1 MEKCVFR
8 QPEISYL
15 GEVVTQDGVK
25 PDPEKIQAIT
35 DMPTPTNATELLR
48 VLGMVTYLGRY
59 IPNLS
64 ARTAPLRLLIEKDSD
79 WRWQHEHELAW
90 NGIKETLSKHPVL
103 QYYGESK
110 SLKSRSMHPKTGLV
124 PFCCKRRTESG
135 CLWHTLRGP

>member
-35 DMPTPTNATELLR
+35 DMPTPTNATELQR

-59 IPNLS
+59 SQN
-64 ARTAPLRLLIEKDSD
+64 
-79 WRWQHEHELAW
+79 
-90 NGIKETLSKHPVL
+90 
-103 QYYGESK
+103 
-110 SLKSRSMHPKTGLV
+110 RSTQITV
-124 PFCCKRRTESG
+124 RERQ
-135 CLWHTLRGP
+135 